1 MKHAKQYKILAV
13 EARVRELLSQQ
24 PITMREVVK
33 LYPGFHGVYAI
44 SDPLD
49 EEIIY
54 VGLSKTAKGGIGQ
67 RLGDHI
73 NLTGKS
79 ATSILRTFV
88 GGDISL
94 ARSYLVRVLQVD
106 DWTER
111 RNIEAVAIGALS
123 PKFNK

>member
-13 EARVRELLSQQ
+13 EARVRELLSQN
-24 PITMREVVK
+24 PVTMGEIVK
-33 LYPGFHGVYAI
+33 ARPEFQGVYAI
-44 SDPLD
+44 SDPSD
-49 EEIIY
+49 EEIVC

-88 GGDISL
+88 GGSLEL
-94 ARSYLVRVLQVD
+94 ARSFQVRVLRVD